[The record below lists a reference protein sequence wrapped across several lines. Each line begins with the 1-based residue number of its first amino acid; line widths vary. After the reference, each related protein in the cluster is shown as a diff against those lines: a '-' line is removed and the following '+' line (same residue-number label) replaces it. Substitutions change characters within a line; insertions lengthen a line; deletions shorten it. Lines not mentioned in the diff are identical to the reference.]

1 MKKSRAI
8 LCLLFLTTYSQA
20 QEINPAYDAT
30 LATSLGG
37 DEHGMKSYF
46 LVILKTGKKEIKD
59 AKKKAEIFKGHMD
72 NIQQMVAD
80 KKLVV
85 AGPFGKND
93 MKYRG
98 IFILDLPTEA
108 EARIRVE
115 RDPVIISKLMK
126 YESRPWYGSAALPTY
141 LPYSDKIW
149 KTKH

>member
-1 MKKSRAI
+1 MKKSLAM
-8 LCLLFLTTYSQA
+8 LCLLFLTIYSQA
-20 QEINPAYDAT
+20 QEINSAYDAT

-59 AKKKAEIFKGHMD
+59 QKKRAEIFKGHMD
-72 NIQQMVAD
+72 NIQQLVDD

-98 IFILDLPTEA
+98 IFILDVPTEA
-108 EARIRVE
+108 EARILVE

-126 YESRPWYGSAALPTY
+126 YDILPWYGSAALPTY

>member
-1 MKKSRAI
+1 MKKYLVGI
-8 LCLLFLTTYSQA
+8 LLIFMSIASQA

-108 EARIRVE
+108 EARILVE
-115 RDPVIISKLMK
+115 RDPVIISKLMI
-126 YESRPWYGSAALPTY
+126 YDILPWYGSAALPTY

>member
-1 MKKSRAI
+1 MKKSLAM

-108 EARIRVE
+108 EARILVE

-126 YESRPWYGSAALPTY
+126 YDILPWYGSAALSKY
-141 LPYSDKIW
+141 LPYSEKIW
-149 KTKH
+149 KTKP

>member
-1 MKKSRAI
+1 MKKYLVGI
-8 LCLLFLTTYSQA
+8 LLIFMSIASQA

-98 IFILDLPTEA
+98 IFILDVPTEA
-108 EARIRVE
+108 EARILVE

-126 YESRPWYGSAALPTY
+126 YDILPWYGSAALPTY

>member
-1 MKKSRAI
+1 MKKYLVGI
-8 LCLLFLTTYSQA
+8 LLIFMSIASQA

-93 MKYRG
+93 IKYRG
-98 IFILDLPTEA
+98 IFILDVSTES
-108 EARIRVE
+108 EARMLVE
-115 RDPVIISKLMK
+115 RDPVVQSKLMT
-126 YESRPWYGSAALPTY
+126 YDILPWYGSAALSKY
-141 LPYSDKIW
+141 LPYSEKIW
-149 KTKH
+149 KTKP

>member
-1 MKKSRAI
+1 MKKYLVGI
-8 LCLLFLTTYSQA
+8 LLIFMSIASQA

-108 EARIRVE
+108 EARILVE

-126 YESRPWYGSAALPTY
+126 YDILPWYGSAALPTY

>member
-1 MKKSRAI
+1 MKKSLAM

-108 EARIRVE
+108 EARILVE

-126 YESRPWYGSAALPTY
+126 YDILPWYGSAALPTY